1 MRKILLFILIVSAV
15 FVLSVSMTGTALA
28 EAANDIE
35 LALTSRTEGENC
47 FVTVTLERN
56 DGISGLILRLEY
68 DEALEV
74 VDRTYGT
81 ALLSLDPLDLYGG
94 AKEPFSLEEAYDE
107 TGKQLPYKVV
117 YLSENDY
124 DHENCSDDGELFTL
138 KLRAKEGAAN
148 GKYELSLY
156 VDQLLYY
163 DTNKTETS
171 NAKYDVD
178 LSGVD
183 PSAVGTTEIV
193 ITHAVPTPIAEEA
206 GGNAL
211 VIGLSVGG
219 AVLFLGIAVAAY
231 LLYRKKQNNS
241 DNQKQ

>member
-1 MRKILLFILIVSAV
+1 MKKVLLFILIVSAV

-56 DGISGLILRLEY
+56 DGISGLRLRLEY
-68 DEALEV
+68 DAALEV

-94 AKEPFSLEEAYDE
+94 AKEPFSLEEAYEDGE
-107 TGKQLPYKVV
+107 QIRPYRVV
-117 YLSENDY
+117 YLSEEAY
-124 DHENCSDDGELFTL
+124 DHENCTDEGTLFTL

-148 GKYELSLY
+148 GKYTLSLY

-163 DTNKTETS
+163 DEHGESTTNETYS
-171 NAKYDVD
+171 
-178 LSGVD
+178 SEED
-183 PSAVGTTEIV
+183 PDFAPPLVGTTTYVVTNMAPAPEGK
-193 ITHAVPTPIAEEA
+193 

-211 VIGLSVGG
+211 IIGLSVGG